1 VAWVRT
7 VKTASGATAVQVV
20 WASRQAREH
29 WASRLGA
36 RRAGNWSRWGRR
48 RGSGWRPGTSSPG
61 PGPGRQAP
69 PRGRGPD
76 ILGRCFVLP
85 V

>member
-1 VAWVRT
+1 LRTKEGPKNWLVAWVRT

-36 RRAGNWSRWGRR
+36 RRAGTGVAEG
-48 RGSGWRPGTSSPG
+48 GSGWRPGTSSPS
-61 PGPGRQAP
+61 PGPQAP
-69 PRGRGPD
+69 PRGRGP
-76 ILGRCFVLP
+76 
-85 V
+85 